1 MNTALDWVPL
11 PCSSRSMFRCSR
23 EPTVW
28 VSGTDSPDFCA
39 ANATVKDFYGIGA
52 GKLSLGTCLKSG
64 NSERGDRVEQELE
77 GEF

>member
-1 MNTALDWVPL
+1 
-11 PCSSRSMFRCSR
+11 MFLG
-23 EPTVW
+23 VLIAY

-39 ANATVKDFYGIGA
+39 AKETVKDFYGIGA